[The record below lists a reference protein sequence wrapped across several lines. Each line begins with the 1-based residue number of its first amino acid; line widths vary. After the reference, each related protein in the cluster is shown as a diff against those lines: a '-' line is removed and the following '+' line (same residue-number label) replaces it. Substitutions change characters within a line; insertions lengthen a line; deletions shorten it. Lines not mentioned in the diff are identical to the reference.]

1 MGKQIEQPTKGGD
14 VFASGK
20 SVFSCHQL
28 LCFLLDYFIKAKMW
42 MQMSEQWINISFFV
56 NKMVICLWNSRIMNK
71 YQLLFD
77 PVIISVLNTW
87 FTFFSI
93 PSVNDLWVPMRRT
106 VSAADLSHVSAVA
119 PDLWYCWSC
128 STCLS
133 QRNLIKILPLGF
145 FFYSSKNTARG
156 IELRKDVWKETV
168 VALSCPGI
176 AISLGSFLAFL

>member
-1 MGKQIEQPTKGGD
+1 MNANEWTMNK
-14 VFASGK
+14 
-20 SVFSCHQL
+20 HLL
-28 LCFLLDYFIKAKMW
+28 LCKQDGDLFMKQQNY
-42 MQMSEQWINISFFV
+42 EQIPDVIAVISPF
-56 NKMVICLWNSRIMNK
+56 
-71 YQLLFD
+71 LFD

-106 VSAADLSHVSAVA
+106 VSAVDLSHVSAVA